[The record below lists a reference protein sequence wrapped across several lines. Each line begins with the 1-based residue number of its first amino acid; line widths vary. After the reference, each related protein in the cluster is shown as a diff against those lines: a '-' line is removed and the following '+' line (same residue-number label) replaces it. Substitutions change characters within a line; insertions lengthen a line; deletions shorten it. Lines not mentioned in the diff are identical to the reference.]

1 MKTNLSLERRKRVP
15 SLLGDVECSRIV
27 VRRVCSNKQEE
38 ERSAFSP
45 RELRRRRDETN
56 LVDFRP
62 STCDQRTIRI
72 TRVSSSFRSGNLERV
87 ERTSFGSFKKSKQSS
102 PAFLVS
108 LSSCLLSSAL
118 VRNDVALLDPPPLDE
133 EPVAPVGRIGG
144 RAAAWVKGGRKKVR
158 LRRRRKD
165 ERAQCQRR
173 ERETDRFLRFGSSLL
188 DRLSRRI
195 RLVVVNGLVVLGGGR
210 G

>member
-1 MKTNLSLERRKRVP
+1 M
-15 SLLGDVECSRIV
+15 
-27 VRRVCSNKQEE
+27 
-38 ERSAFSP
+38 
-45 RELRRRRDETN
+45 
-56 LVDFRP
+56 
-62 STCDQRTIRI
+62 
-72 TRVSSSFRSGNLERV
+72 
-87 ERTSFGSFKKSKQSS
+87 
-102 PAFLVS
+102 
-108 LSSCLLSSAL
+108 